1 MPLLRAARTVRP
13 GMTDVIPGGA
23 SERRIIT
30 VLFCDVVSSTAMAE
44 RLDAE
49 LTALYLLRHEHK
61 LETEL
66 YPEVAV
72 GDGVRVPDF
81 RVRSEEGV
89 WIYVEVTQADT
100 SEKQKRVEAIM
111 GRLSAPVSRVK
122 KSFALEVILEREP
135 TGQELDELDGAIF
148 ELCQLEGEH
157 RVGLPGL
164 ARLSVGGSPPGVVVA
179 GSGHR
184 AGDTT
189 IRLGMAHAIRGP
201 NEPHRHISVT
211 IAFADERATKFLHD
225 EAIQLPR
232 DAPGLVMIDA
242 AGPIS
247 LRDWEAH
254 IEGPLQPKIHTRVG
268 GVVLFRAEGGVV
280 GGRGGLGLGG
290 RLVLNKHAKLPL
302 PAALVNDLTQ
312 TLNDGL

>member
-1 MPLLRAARTVRP
+1 MGWDYKDIERDWMRGGTLSFAPDVMVAAFDRAERILGSEWVLSFLEGGTRYGLMVTFQVVSMGVKLGAIEDLSNVGGLIEALRNGERAA
-13 GMTDVIPGGA
+13 
-23 SERRIIT
+23 E
-30 VLFCDVVSSTAMAE
+30 
-44 RLDAE
+44 AE

-157 RVGLPGL
+157 RVDLPGL
-164 ARLSVGGSPPGVVVA
+164 ARLSVGGSPPDVAVV
-179 GSGHR
+179 
-184 AGDTT
+184 TE
-189 IRLGMAHAIRGP
+189 RLGEWRPDLQELRQHGDVIWG
-201 NEPHRHISVT
+201 E
-211 IAFADERATKFLHD
+211 DL
-225 EAIQLPR
+225 LR
-232 DAPGLVMIDA
+232 DAADMRELIARGSAPTT
-242 AGPIS
+242 AGRRWHPR
-247 LRDWEAH
+247 L
-254 IEGPLQPKIHTRVG
+254 L
-268 GVVLFRAEGGVV
+268 L
-280 GGRGGLGLGG
+280 L
-290 RLVLNKHAKLPL
+290 RLVSAPPPKK
-302 PAALVNDLTQ
+302 
-312 TLNDGL
+312 